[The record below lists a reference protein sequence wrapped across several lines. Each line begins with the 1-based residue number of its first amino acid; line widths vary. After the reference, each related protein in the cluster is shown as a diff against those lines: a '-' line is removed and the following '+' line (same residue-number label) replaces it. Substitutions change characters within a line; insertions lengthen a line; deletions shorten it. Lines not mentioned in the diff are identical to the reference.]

1 MLKKYQYQRQQYDY
15 LNIPQLFS
23 NSLTVLTQ
31 KFHRTSTEV
40 NRTHTEFHRTS
51 TEVNRTHTEFH
62 RTSTEVL
69 PYLHRTVILYISG
82 CCRLIHKNLWG
93 MYVFY

>member
-51 TEVNRTHTEFH
+51 TEV
-62 RTSTEVL
+62 L